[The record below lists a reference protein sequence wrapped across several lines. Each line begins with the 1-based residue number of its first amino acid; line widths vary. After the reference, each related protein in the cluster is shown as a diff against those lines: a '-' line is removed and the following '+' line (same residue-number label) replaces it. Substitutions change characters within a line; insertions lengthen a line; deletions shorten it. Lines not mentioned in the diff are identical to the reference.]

1 MCKHSSK
8 SVDAITVEEVVM
20 NTLQQK
26 FIDEIYLEGMTTHL
40 SGKKFVC
47 PFCSHQ
53 QKREGKR
60 KEKCA
65 TLLDAHGSNGHAYTF
80 HCARGINNPT
90 QYVHCSH
97 PMTFTQFLRA
107 YNPLL
112 CNEYLKEKNLCEV
125 RRRRKKIPQDFRDGK
140 YPNRFNHSPADGHK
154 NLVEERQERVVTIT
168 ADDGNSVSFTSSS
181 DEEMFRRLM
190 ILVENFAN
198 S

>member
-8 SVDAITVEEVVM
+8 SVDVITVKEVVM
-20 NTLQQK
+20 KTLQEK
-26 FIDEIYLEGMTTHL
+26 YIDGLYLEGMTNHL

-47 PFCSHQ
+47 PFCSQQ
-53 QKREGKR
+53 QKSERKR

-65 TLLDAHGSNGHAYTF
+65 TLLDVHGSKGHAYTF

-90 QYVHCSH
+90 QYSDCTHS
-97 PMTFTQFLRA
+97 MTFAQFLAA

-112 CNEYLKEKNLCEV
+112 CNEYLKEKKLCEV

-140 YPNRFNHSPADGHK
+140 YPNRFNQSPADGHK
-154 NLVEERQERVVTIT
+154 DPVEEGQERVVTIT
-168 ADDGNSVSFTSSS
+168 ADDGNSVFFTSSS